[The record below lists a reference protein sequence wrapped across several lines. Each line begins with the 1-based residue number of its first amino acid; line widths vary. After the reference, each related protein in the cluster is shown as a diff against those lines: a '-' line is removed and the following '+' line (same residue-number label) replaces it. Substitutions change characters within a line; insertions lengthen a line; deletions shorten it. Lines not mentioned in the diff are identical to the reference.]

1 MATFEEKVFISEF
14 NVLPS
19 KAIQIR
25 KTTEISKDSAV
36 ISQTYSRCLLNPHDP
51 QAEAVLGNEPYY
63 LTLAQAAW
71 ADVEAE

>member
-1 MATFEEKVFISEF
+1 MTQYSERVFISEF

-25 KTTEISKDSAV
+25 KTTEVSRDGAV

-51 QAEAVLGNEPYY
+51 QTETVLGDEPYY
-63 LTLAQAAW
+63 YNLALEAW
-71 ADVEAE
+71 KE